1 MTEPAYLTAQFT
13 QSKDATTSEL
23 ILTLDNHL
31 EEVWAA
37 LTEPAR
43 LPQWLAPGR
52 IELFVGGAAKLDFVD
67 SGGVIDSKVS
77 AVEAGRLLEYSW
89 SYPGEPMRPLRWRL
103 DPIGP
108 TTRLTLR
115 LTVPADED
123 AARATAGWA
132 AHLEMLTA
140 YLAGAPTKFPFA
152 VFKAARDGYR
162 DQLAAAALGRPHF
175 ADADV

>member
-1 MTEPAYLTAQFT
+1 MTDPAYLTAQFT
-13 QSKDATTSEL
+13 QSRDTTTSEL
-23 ILTLDNHL
+23 VLTLDNHL
-31 EEVWAA
+31 EDVWAA
-37 LTEPAR
+37 LTDSAR
-43 LPQWLAPGR
+43 LPQWLAPGQ

-77 AVEAGRLLEYSW
+77 AVEPRRLLEYSW
-89 SYPGEPMRPLRWRL
+89 SCPGEPLRPVRWDL
-103 DPIGP
+103 EPIGP
-108 TTRLTLR
+108 TTRLALK

-152 VFKAARDGYR
+152 VFKAARDAYR
-162 DQLAAAALGRPHF
+162 DQLAAGQAHRQLSGAEH
-175 ADADV
+175 